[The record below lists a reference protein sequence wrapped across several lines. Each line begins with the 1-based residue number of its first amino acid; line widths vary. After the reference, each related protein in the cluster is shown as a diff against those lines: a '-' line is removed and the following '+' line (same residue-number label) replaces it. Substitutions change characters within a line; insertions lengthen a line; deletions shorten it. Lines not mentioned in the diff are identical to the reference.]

1 MKNNFYEDLKKY
13 FEETPREKVLE
24 DWEKSKE
31 CDKVGPTV
39 NEYLYKIAKSL
50 SEENM
55 KRWRERVRYNE
66 FHKVKL
72 EDLGF
77 EENEKDSMHYLKISG
92 DVEITFVPMNN
103 TVHLKNDAT
112 GDYFGLGEAVEF
124 KQLESLVLILKQIVK
139 L

>member
-1 MKNNFYEDLKKY
+1 MKNDFYEDLKRY

-31 CDKVGPTV
+31 YDQVGPTV
-39 NEYLYKIAKSL
+39 NEYLNEIAEPL
-50 SEENM
+50 SKDEM

-72 EDLGF
+72 ENLGF
-77 EENEKDSMHYLKISG
+77 EENEKDSMYYLKVSE

-103 TVHLKNDAT
+103 TVHLDNDAT
-112 GDYFGLGEAVEF
+112 GDYFGLGEVVEL
-124 KQLESLVLILKQIVK
+124 KQLEALVLILKQIIK
-139 L
+139 

>member
-39 NEYLYKIAKSL
+39 NEYLNKIAEPL
-50 SEENM
+50 SEEDM

-72 EDLGF
+72 ENIGF
-77 EENEKDSMHYLKISG
+77 EEHEKDSMYYLKVNE
-92 DVEITFVPMNN
+92 DVEITFVLVDN
-103 TVHLKNDAT
+103 TVHLYNGIT
-112 GDYFGLGEAVEF
+112 GDYFGLGEVLEY
-124 KQLESLVLILKQIVK
+124 KQLEGLVLILKQIIK
-139 L
+139 